1 VRLTIIGVVAASDWP
16 VTGSRAIAWGGA
28 LAFAASLGFFL
39 FSYAVTFADTAD
51 AAGRLWPIATNTAL
65 FSAFALH
72 HSIFARAPVRHLV
85 TRFVPGD
92 LERSLY
98 VWVASLLFVAV
109 CALWMPVAGE
119 VWRVDGWPR
128 WAFRAASLVGLV
140 LTARSAAAIDIWE
153 LAGVAQPKTQSPG
166 PENIEFKTTGPYGLV
181 RHPIYLGW
189 LFLVFGVAHM
199 TSTRF
204 AFAVISSA
212 YLVLAIPLEE
222 RSLRRTTGGKYDA
235 YTRQVRWRMV
245 PGIY

>member
-1 VRLTIIGVVAASDWP
+1 M
-16 VTGSRAIAWGGA
+16 TGSRTIAWGGA
-28 LAFAASLGFFL
+28 LVFAASLGFFL
-39 FSYAVTFADTAD
+39 FSYAVTFAAAAD
-51 AAGRLWPIATNTAL
+51 AAGRLRPIATNAAL

-72 HSIFARAPVRHLV
+72 HSVFARAHARRLV
-85 TRFVPGD
+85 TRFVPD
-92 LERSLY
+92 HLERSLY

-140 LTARSAAAIDIWE
+140 LTARSAAAIDVWE
-153 LAGVAQPKTQSPG
+153 LAGVARPRTPPPR
-166 PENIEFKTTGPYGLV
+166 PEDIEFKTTGPYGLV

-204 AFAVISSA
+204 VFAVISSA

-222 RSLRRTTGGKYDA
+222 RSLRRTTGGKYET
-235 YTRQVRWRMV
+235 YMRQVRWRMV